1 MKKILTMLAA
11 GAATVLL
18 AACATMPAVNT
29 ATVTGMTAEKAAGTY
44 HLADTFEMGQIKA
57 ADFTE
62 NTLTLTG
69 DGKYT
74 LTVTLAD
81 GGTTTTESGAYTVSD
96 NGAVTLADGG
106 TVAMDGE
113 TVIADGEKITVS
125 KSGMGTQAKIEMI
138 YEREKTAD

>member
-18 AACATMPAVNT
+18 AACTTMPTVNT

-44 HLADTFEMGQIKA
+44 HLAESFEMGQIKA
-57 ADFTE
+57 ADFSE
-62 NTLTLTG
+62 NTLMLTG

-81 GGTTTTESGAYTVSD
+81 GGTTTESGAYTVSD